1 VELVLIDDRADGRQF
16 GDLVTQRLRIIAL
29 KLMTALPAVRRLTR
43 DHMTELVRRNQ
54 GTNTTKVTRLPAPFL
69 AGGRRW
75 RAALDRRRVRRG
87 RLGGVGRVLVE
98 AFLQGSDPQLQGAH
112 QGEHSR
118 LRGWRNR
125 VPEILWQWWSIRH
138 ATVLLNSHSEDKI
151 GS

>member
-1 VELVLIDDRADGRQF
+1 MTVPVQHSAKAIVYNQPELKAKWREAPCQ
-16 GDLVTQRLRIIAL
+16 VTLFPFS
-29 KLMTALPAVRRLTR
+29 LP
-43 DHMTELVRRNQ
+43 
-54 GTNTTKVTRLPAPFL
+54 
-69 AGGRRW
+69 
-75 RAALDRRRVRRG
+75 G
-87 RLGGVGRVLVE
+87 RLGGVGRILVE